1 MCETEVFVI
10 GGGPAGLAAAIAC
23 RQAGFD
29 VRVVDCATPPIDK
42 TCGEGIT
49 PDGVAQLKR
58 LGISLRPSAVARF
71 EGIRFLDAAG
81 QADARFP
88 DGSGIGVRRTVLHQ
102 ALIDRAA
109 DSGVAMHWGARI
121 SHLSNEIIIDGQ
133 KIRSRWLV
141 CADGENSQL
150 RKMAGLSRPWGR
162 VRRRFGFRRHYRV
175 APWSEFVEVYWSDV
189 GQMYVTP
196 VSAEQVGVALLTRIA
211 GLRFDEA
218 LPSFPALAGRLSGLE
233 IATRTTG
240 GITTTRRFKAV
251 QRNRVALIGDAS
263 GSVDAITGQGLS
275 LAFQQAIALAQ
286 AMRTDSLLSY
296 QEAHRRIARI
306 PRLMG
311 GLMLAMDNHSGFRRR
326 VFRAF
331 NAEPDLF
338 TRLRAFHAGATSPIE
353 FGLRSTLS
361 LGWQLLAA

>member
-1 MCETEVFVI
+1 
-10 GGGPAGLAAAIAC
+10 
-23 RQAGFD
+23 
-29 VRVVDCATPPIDK
+29 
-42 TCGEGIT
+42 
-49 PDGVAQLKR
+49 
-58 LGISLRPSAVARF
+58 
-71 EGIRFLDAAG
+71 
-81 QADARFP
+81 
-88 DGSGIGVRRTVLHQ
+88 
-102 ALIDRAA
+102 
-109 DSGVAMHWGARI
+109 
-121 SHLSNEIIIDGQ
+121 
-133 KIRSRWLV
+133 
-141 CADGENSQL
+141 
-150 RKMAGLSRPWGR
+150 
-162 VRRRFGFRRHYRV
+162 
-175 APWSEFVEVYWSDV
+175 
-189 GQMYVTP
+189 MYVTP

-306 PRLMG
+306 PRLMA

-338 TRLRAFHAGATSPIE
+338 ARLLAFHAGATSPLE